1 MVGRARFCATVAAMD
16 TLAAGF
22 WGAFFGIAALVLA
35 VAFLAFQRAMRRV
48 AFVVALPPSMLA
60 LFAAVHLGWLPLGEA
75 ATARAQAHAAVA
87 ASVALSLM
95 MLALLGLLRRAGAR
109 RRAYGV
115 LLAAAA
121 VALLPGWALQP
132 LDAKLLGQAGAFLI
146 GLSML
151 PLALARMLRG
161 ERLAWVAVAGLG
173 LTLTTLAGL
182 AWTSQRPPGHW
193 AIHAVGATFAIVYLV
208 LMAGALWTRF
218 SYLLE
223 LSRVMPHGTGYDPVT
238 RLRSHSE
245 TGQMVA
251 GLFAHRAGAQQSVG
265 VIAVS
270 IANLYA
276 LENLHGRAAFNHAL
290 FVCAGRLRRCVP
302 MDVEMG
308 RLGQD
313 GFLLLV
319 PDAGQG
325 ERLLALSRTLRD
337 RLARPIVLGTG
348 LEAGRTEWAAEVGIG
363 LLAAGPQFRS
373 SEAVGRARAMSR
385 AAWGYPS
392 RLAGYDPVARRITE
406 LPASAAT

>member
-1 MVGRARFCATVAAMD
+1 MD
-16 TLAAGF
+16 AVAAGF
-22 WGAFFGIAALVLA
+22 WGAFFGTAALVLA
-35 VAFLAFQRAMRRV
+35 VAFLAFQRGMRRV
-48 AFVVALPPSMLA
+48 AAVVALPPSVLA
-60 LFAAVHLGWLPLGEA
+60 LFAAVHLGWLPLQEA

-87 ASVALSLM
+87 ASATLSLM
-95 MLALLGLLRRAGAR
+95 MLALLGLLRRPAAR
-109 RRAYGV
+109 KRAHAAM
-115 LLAAAA
+115 LAAAV
-121 VALLPGWALQP
+121 VALIPGWAL
-132 LDAKLLGQAGAFLI
+132 DAASARLLGQAGAFLI

-151 PLALARMLRG
+151 PPALRRTLRG
-161 ERLAWVAVAGLG
+161 ERLAWVAVAGLA

-182 AWTSQRPPGHW
+182 AWTSHRPPGHW
-193 AIHAVGATFAIVYLV
+193 AVHAVSATFAIVYLV
-208 LMAGALWTRF
+208 LMAVALWTRF

-223 LSRVMPHGTGYDPVT
+223 LSRVMPQGTGYDPVT

-251 GLFAHRAGAQQSVG
+251 DLFAHRGGAQKAVG

-319 PDAGQG
+319 PDAGQAD
-325 ERLLALSRTLRD
+325 RLATLARSLRD

-348 LEAGRTEWAAEVGIG
+348 LNAGRTEWAAEVGVG
-363 LLAAGPQFRS
+363 LLAAGPQSRA

-385 AAWGYPS
+385 AAWAYPS
-392 RLAGYDPVARRITE
+392 RLAGYDPLARKITE
-406 LPASAAT
+406 LPAPIAA